1 MNKPSLSLR
10 SLHAAPYEILGLY
23 GALVMDPKRKPTIP
37 SKLSAS
43 LKLLRVWCSLLSLR
57 RGCSNHQSSDEN
69 RSNHFQPP
77 DGSVGY
83 VVTASIGRPNVT

>member
-43 LKLLRVWCSLLSLR
+43 LKLFAGLVFVAEPAPRLQ
-57 RGCSNHQSSDEN
+57 QSPKQ
-69 RSNHFQPP
+69 R
-77 DGSVGY
+77 
-83 VVTASIGRPNVT
+83 